1 MPIKLKRNG
10 NLVSQCILRLK
21 RIWIAR
27 ISWDLPAPLNISN
40 SGDVLSEWGLVDE
53 RGRGAPQFHIRSCI
67 WCLKR
72 RKGQRMPCSCWRH
85 LCWSVNPSLTRR
97 LPFPLMDSWCK
108 IADCLRDRLANLYWV
123 SNKDKL
129 TKQRPRQRQRQIWQI
144 GQIGKLILSYWQK
157 ILRSEVLSEN
167 DDI

>member
-1 MPIKLKRNG
+1 MYLEIKEDLDSL
-10 NLVSQCILRLK
+10 NLMGPPCSSEHFKLRW
-21 RIWIAR
+21 RSVWVGVGGWEGEGCSSIPYW
-27 ISWDLPAPLNISN
+27 
-40 SGDVLSEWGLVDE
+40 
-53 RGRGAPQFHIRSCI
+53 SCI

-72 RKGQRMPCSCWRH
+72 RRGQLRMPCSCWRH

-129 TKQRPRQRQRQIWQI
+129 TKQRQRQRQRQIWQI

-157 ILRSEVLSEN
+157 ILRSEELSEN

>member
-1 MPIKLKRNG
+1 MYLEIKEDLDSL
-10 NLVSQCILRLK
+10 NLMGPPCSSEHFKLRW
-21 RIWIAR
+21 RSVWVGVGGWEGEGCSSIPYW
-27 ISWDLPAPLNISN
+27 
-40 SGDVLSEWGLVDE
+40 
-53 RGRGAPQFHIRSCI
+53 SCI

-72 RKGQRMPCSCWRH
+72 RRGQLRMPCSCWRH

-157 ILRSEVLSEN
+157 ILRSEELSEN

>member
-21 RIWIAR
+21 RIWIAW
-27 ISWDLPAPLNISN
+27 ISWDLLAPLNISN

-53 RGRGAPQFHIRSCI
+53 REVLLNSISKLYLVFEKE
-67 WCLKR
+67 KR
-72 RKGQRMPCSCWRH
+72 PKNAMLLLGH
-85 LCWSVNPSLTRR
+85 LWWSVNPSLTRR

-129 TKQRPRQRQRQIWQI
+129 TKQIPRQRQRQIWQI

>member
-1 MPIKLKRNG
+1 MYLEIKEDLDSP
-10 NLVSQCILRLK
+10 NLMGPPCSSEHFKLRW
-21 RIWIAR
+21 RSVWVGVGGWEGEGCSSIPYW
-27 ISWDLPAPLNISN
+27 
-40 SGDVLSEWGLVDE
+40 
-53 RGRGAPQFHIRSCI
+53 SCI

-72 RKGQRMPCSCWRH
+72 RRGQLRMPCSCWRH

-97 LPFPLMDSWCK
+97 LPFPLIDSWCK

-129 TKQRPRQRQRQIWQI
+129 TKQRQRQRQIWQI

-157 ILRSEVLSEN
+157 ILRSEELSEN

>member
-1 MPIKLKRNG
+1 MYLEIKEDLDSP
-10 NLVSQCILRLK
+10 NLMGPPCSSEHFKLRW
-21 RIWIAR
+21 RSVWVGVGGWEGEGCSSIPYW
-27 ISWDLPAPLNISN
+27 
-40 SGDVLSEWGLVDE
+40 
-53 RGRGAPQFHIRSCI
+53 SCI

-72 RKGQRMPCSCWRH
+72 RRGQLRMPCSCWRH

-157 ILRSEVLSEN
+157 ILRSEELSEN

>member
-1 MPIKLKRNG
+1 MYLEIKEELDSP
-10 NLVSQCILRLK
+10 NLMGPPCSSEHFKLRW
-21 RIWIAR
+21 RSVWVGVGGWEGEGCSSIPYW
-27 ISWDLPAPLNISN
+27 
-40 SGDVLSEWGLVDE
+40 
-53 RGRGAPQFHIRSCI
+53 SCI

-72 RKGQRMPCSCWRH
+72 RRGQLRMPCSCWRH

-129 TKQRPRQRQRQIWQI
+129 TKQRQRQWQRQIWQI

-157 ILRSEVLSEN
+157 ILRSEELSEN

>member
-1 MPIKLKRNG
+1 M
-10 NLVSQCILRLK
+10 SQCILRLK
-21 RIWIAR
+21 RNWIAR
-27 ISWDLPAPLNISN
+27 ISWDLLAPLNISN

-53 RGRGAPQFHIRSCI
+53 RGRGAPQFHIEVVFGVWKGEKAKECHALVGASLLICQSQF
-67 WCLKR
+67 CLT
-72 RKGQRMPCSCWRH
+72 G
-85 LCWSVNPSLTRR
+85 R
-97 LPFPLMDSWCK
+97 LPFPLIDYWCK

-129 TKQRPRQRQRQIWQI
+129 TKQRQRQRQIWQI

-157 ILRSEVLSEN
+157 ILRSEELSEN